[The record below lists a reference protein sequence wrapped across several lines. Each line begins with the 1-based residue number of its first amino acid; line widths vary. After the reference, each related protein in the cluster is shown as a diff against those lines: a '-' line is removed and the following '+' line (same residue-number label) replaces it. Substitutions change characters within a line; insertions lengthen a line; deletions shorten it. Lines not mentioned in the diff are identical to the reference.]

1 MDHFFI
7 VQYNRTT
14 LIQGKPVFAL
24 FVACCV
30 LSVCLTGAGLIE
42 RTGQNCCSSA
52 CPDKG
57 QEKDGHDFS

>member
-1 MDHFFI
+1 M
-7 VQYNRTT
+7 
-14 LIQGKPVFAL
+14 FAP

-57 QEKDGHDFS
+57 QEKDGDES

>member
-1 MDHFFI
+1 M
-7 VQYNRTT
+7 
-14 LIQGKPVFAL
+14 FAL

-57 QEKDGHDFS
+57 QEKDGDES

>member
-1 MDHFFI
+1 MI
-7 VQYNRTT
+7 A
-14 LIQGKPVFAL
+14 P

-30 LSVCLTGAGLIE
+30 LSVFLTNAGLIE

-57 QEKDGHDFS
+57 QEKDGDES

>member
-1 MDHFFI
+1 MDHFFH

-14 LIQGKPVFAL
+14 LTQSKPVFASL
-24 FVACCV
+24 VACCV

-42 RTGQNCCSSA
+42 RTGQNCCLSA

-57 QEKDGHDFS
+57 QEKDGDES